1 MNNPLRRAMREAS
14 PSIVWLARLGFVAKA
29 LVYFIVGGVAARV
42 AFGMGGRTTDTRGAL
57 GTILAQPFGRLLL
70 GAVAVGLFGY
80 AAWLLLSA
88 VLDAE
93 GRGSGL
99 AGMLARIGA
108 AVRGLT
114 HAALGAQTIFI
125 ILGSRTRGGNATREW
140 TAWLLAAPLGAWM
153 VAIAGAAVM
162 GYGGYQFYCVVAGN
176 LAKGLDLAALG
187 APAAR
192 WAVRF
197 GRFGMAARGL
207 LFSVIGFFLIR
218 AALMYD
224 ARQAKGVAQALRTLT
239 ARANPSW
246 LLGVVAIGLVSYGIY
261 ELYEAR
267 YRRIRAA

>member
-1 MNNPLRRAMREAS
+1 MTLRQAVREAS
-14 PSIVWLARLGFVAKA
+14 PWIERLARAGFVAKA
-29 LVYFIVGGVAARV
+29 AVYIIVGGVAARV

-57 GTILAQPFGRLLL
+57 AMLLGQSFGRVLL
-70 GAVAVGLFGY
+70 GAVAGGLFGY

-99 AGMLARIGA
+99 AGLLARIGA

-114 HAALGAQTIFI
+114 HVALGAQAISM
-125 ILGSRTRGGNATREW
+125 ILGSRARGDAAREW
-140 TAWLLAAPLGAWM
+140 TSWLLSAPLGAWM
-153 VAIAGAAVM
+153 VAIAGAVVM
-162 GYGGYQFYCVVAGN
+162 GYGAYQLYLVVAGN
-176 LAKGLDLAALG
+176 LTKDLDGAALG
-187 APAAR
+187 VGAAR

-207 LFSVIGFFLIR
+207 LFAVIGFFLVR
-218 AALMYD
+218 ASLMYD

-239 ARANPSW
+239 SRPGPSW
-246 LLGVVAIGLVSYGIY
+246 LLGIVALGLVSYGLY
-261 ELYEAR
+261 ELFEAR

>member
-1 MNNPLRRAMREAS
+1 MRGAS

-29 LVYFIVGGVAARV
+29 LVYIIVGGVAARV

-93 GRGSGL
+93 GRGSSL
-99 AGMLARIGA
+99 TGMAARIGA
-108 AVRGLT
+108 GVRGLV
-114 HAALGAQTIFI
+114 HIALGAHAIFV
-125 ILGSRTRGGNATREW
+125 ILGSRTRGGNPTREW
-140 TAWLLAAPLGAWM
+140 TAWFLSAPLGAWM

-162 GYGGYQFYCVVAGN
+162 GYGGFQLYGAVAGN
-176 LAKGLDLAALG
+176 LAKHLDTAALG

-207 LFSVIGFFLIR
+207 LFSVIGLFLIR
-218 AALMYD
+218 AALMYE
-224 ARQAKGVAQALRTLT
+224 ARQAKGVAEALRAL
-239 ARANPSW
+239 ASRRGPSW
-246 LLGVVAIGLVSYGIY
+246 LLGTVAMGLVSYGIY